1 MKKKVIAYTHFHWDR
16 EWYKEYEK
24 FRFRLLKSF
33 NIVLDMLQSNKLP
46 TFYFDGQTS
55 ALLDYL
61 EIYPEKKDLIK
72 SLVEQKKLFIG
83 PFYCLVDEFL
93 TSKEAFKKNLELGL
107 KTAQE
112 FGCKDFL
119 AYFADTFGHSAC
131 TIPIL
136 KEFGIDKAMVW
147 RGCGDVPAEFTWH
160 YKDNSIKTVN
170 LIRGY
175 FNDIF
180 STSLPFEK
188 KLEFTKTNL
197 DLIAEKSSNTLL
209 LPIGADHLAV
219 PTDLQEQ
226 IEKTNAQLDDYEI
239 VLGSPFDYFN
249 EVEPNFDK
257 FDVDG
262 ELRDNSRTFIL
273 EGCYSS
279 RLDIKKYNIIAS
291 HRLNLARKLVEYN
304 YKTLVQVSSETSTGR
319 PTECHPEFSS
329 GSNNIEILKR
339 LEFAPRSQSFT
350 FCDVVTVG
358 SICSL
363 SGLTSCRPSA
373 NPQVQNDKTTQGFYA
388 CDAGNTQHAL
398 NDGRGMASQEFRTQ
412 DDYTNLIDYAYKLLI
427 QNQAHDSICGCSTD
441 DVHKENIIRYKKILQ
456 IADSIINDFI
466 LSTKSDE
473 ISVLNLG
480 NEYVGE
486 LLFRSE
492 KEYPFQIVSSK
503 REFPA
508 DIFND
513 IYKIPVTE
521 DYTDIY
527 TYSVNCKANKGLD
540 KLCINVESDV
550 FVSDDSLG
558 NSNIF
563 LQVKDNSLYVSNRL
577 VKMID
582 YEDLGD
588 SYNYGP
594 NPDDNGRIVKLISS
608 KVAFANPTSSGIEL
622 KYLLEEF
629 NEEIT
634 VLATLFAFDD
644 KIRFNIKW
652 NNTHKNH
659 LLQICFDTG
668 EPVTTTYSEDLN
680 EIIKR
685 KFDPCYEVRKNLP
698 KERGHE
704 VMMNNAPMQRG
715 VYANG
720 VAVVTEGI
728 TQYEVLGTELRLP
741 LLRATGVISNPKNTA
756 RTTPAG
762 PPIEVED
769 LQQIGLNEQR
779 LWVGGS
785 NDLRLMIDSVYNDC
799 IVIG

>member
-197 DLIAEKSSNTLL
+197 DLIAEKSGNTLL

-304 YKTLVQVSSETSTGR
+304 YKTQVQGSSETSTGR

-329 GSNNIEILKR
+329 GSNDVEILKR

-350 FCDVVTVG
+350 FCDVVTDG

-363 SGLTSCRPSA
+363 SGLTTCRPSA
-373 NPQVQNDKTTQGFYA
+373 NPQVQNDKTTQGFHA

-398 NDGRGMASQEFRTQ
+398 NDGGGMASQEFRTQ

-427 QNQAHDSICGCSTD
+427 QNQAHDSICGCSTN

-508 DIFND
+508 YIFND

-521 DYTDIY
+521 DYADIY
-527 TYSVNCKANKGLD
+527 TYAVNCKANKGLD

-594 NPDDNGRIVKLISS
+594 NPDDNGRIAKLISS

-685 KFDPCYEVRKNLP
+685 EFDPCYEVRKNLP

-715 VYANG
+715 VYTNG
-720 VAVVTEGI
+720 VAIVTEGI
-728 TQYEVLGTELRLP
+728 TQYEVLGAELRLP

>member
-147 RGCGDVPAEFTWH
+147 RGCGDIPAEFTWH

-197 DLIAEKSSNTLL
+197 DLIAEKSGNTLL

-262 ELRDNSRTFIL
+262 ELRDNSKTFIL

-304 YKTLVQVSSETSTGR
+304 HKTQVQGSSETSTGR
-319 PTECHPEFSS
+319 PTECRTEFIS
-329 GSNNIEILKR
+329 GSNDVEILKR

-350 FCDVVTVG
+350 FCDVVTDG

-363 SGLTSCRPSA
+363 SGLTTCRPSA
-373 NPQVQNDKTTQGFYA
+373 NPQVQNDRTTQ
-388 CDAGNTQHAL
+388 
-398 NDGRGMASQEFRTQ
+398 EFHTQ

-521 DYTDIY
+521 DYADIY
-527 TYSVNCKANKGLD
+527 TYSVNCKANKGLN

-594 NPDDNGRIVKLISS
+594 NPDDNGRIAKLISS
-608 KVAFANPTSSGIEL
+608 KVAFANPTSSGIEI

-685 KFDPCYEVRKNLP
+685 EFDPCYEVRKNLP

>member
-61 EIYPEKKDLIK
+61 EIYPEKKDLVK

-197 DLIAEKSSNTLL
+197 DLIAEKSGNTLL

-239 VLGSPFDYFN
+239 VLASPFDYFN

-257 FDVDG
+257 FDIDG
-262 ELRDNSRTFIL
+262 ELRDNSKTFIL

-304 YKTLVQVSSETSTGR
+304 YKTQVQGSSETSSGR
-319 PTECHPEFSS
+319 LSTCHPEFSS

-350 FCDVVTVG
+350 FCDVVTDG

-363 SGLTSCRPSA
+363 SGLTTCRPSA
-373 NPQVQNDKTTQGFYA
+373 NPQVQNDRTT
-388 CDAGNTQHAL
+388 
-398 NDGRGMASQEFRTQ
+398 QEFRTQ

-492 KEYPFQIVSSK
+492 KEYPFQIISSK

-540 KLCINVESDV
+540 KLCINIESDV

-563 LQVKDNSLYVSNRL
+563 LQVKDNGLYVSNRL

-594 NPDDNGRIVKLISS
+594 NPDDNGRIAKLISS
-608 KVAFANPTSSGIEL
+608 KVEFANPTSSGIEL

-685 KFDPCYEVRKNLP
+685 EFDPCYEVRKNLP

-728 TQYEVLGTELRLP
+728 TQYEVLGAELRLP

>member
-197 DLIAEKSSNTLL
+197 DLIAEKSGNTLL

-219 PTDLQEQ
+219 PTDLQEL

-257 FDVDG
+257 VDVNG
-262 ELRDNSRTFIL
+262 ELRDNSKTFIL

-304 YKTLVQVSSETSTGR
+304 HKTQVQVSSETSSGR
-319 PTECHPEFSS
+319 LSTCHPEFSS

-350 FCDVVTVG
+350 SCDVVTDG

-363 SGLTSCRPSA
+363 SGLTTCRPSA
-373 NPQVQNDKTTQGFYA
+373 NPQVQNDRTT
-388 CDAGNTQHAL
+388 
-398 NDGRGMASQEFRTQ
+398 QEFRTQ

-540 KLCINVESDV
+540 KLCINIESDV

-563 LQVKDNSLYVSNRL
+563 LQVKDNGLYVSNRL

-608 KVAFANPTSSGIEL
+608 KVAFANPTSSGIEI

-685 KFDPCYEVRKNLP
+685 EFDPCYEVRKNLP

-779 LWVGGS
+779 LWVSGS

>member
-197 DLIAEKSSNTLL
+197 DLIAEKSGNTLL

-239 VLGSPFDYFN
+239 VLASPFDYFN

-257 FDVDG
+257 FDIDG
-262 ELRDNSRTFIL
+262 ELRDNSKTFIL

-304 YKTLVQVSSETSTGR
+304 YKTQVQGSSETSSGR
-319 PTECHPEFSS
+319 LSTCHPEFSS

-350 FCDVVTVG
+350 FCDVVTDG

-363 SGLTSCRPSA
+363 SGLTTCRPSA
-373 NPQVQNDKTTQGFYA
+373 NPQVQNDRTT
-388 CDAGNTQHAL
+388 
-398 NDGRGMASQEFRTQ
+398 QEFRTQ

-492 KEYPFQIVSSK
+492 KEYPFQIISSK

-540 KLCINVESDV
+540 KLCINIESDV

-563 LQVKDNSLYVSNRL
+563 LQVKDNGLYVSNRL

-594 NPDDNGRIVKLISS
+594 NPDDNGRIAKLISS
-608 KVAFANPTSSGIEL
+608 KVEFANPTSSGIEL

-685 KFDPCYEVRKNLP
+685 EFDPCYEVRKNLP

-728 TQYEVLGTELRLP
+728 TQYEVLGAELRLP

>member
-147 RGCGDVPAEFTWH
+147 RGCGDIPAEFTWH

-197 DLIAEKSSNTLL
+197 DLIAEKSGNTLL

-262 ELRDNSRTFIL
+262 ELRDNSKTFIL

-304 YKTLVQVSSETSTGR
+304 HKTQVQGSSETSTGR
-319 PTECHPEFSS
+319 PTECRTEFIS
-329 GSNNIEILKR
+329 GSNDVEILKR

-350 FCDVVTVG
+350 FCDVVTDG

-373 NPQVQNDKTTQGFYA
+373 NPQVQNDRTTQ
-388 CDAGNTQHAL
+388 
-398 NDGRGMASQEFRTQ
+398 EFHTQ

-521 DYTDIY
+521 DYADIY
-527 TYSVNCKANKGLD
+527 TYSVNCKANKGLN

-594 NPDDNGRIVKLISS
+594 NPDDNGRIAKLISS
-608 KVAFANPTSSGIEL
+608 KVAFANPTSSGIEI

-685 KFDPCYEVRKNLP
+685 EFDPCYEVRKNLP

>member
-160 YKDNSIKTVN
+160 YKDNSINTVN

-180 STSLPFEK
+180 STRLPFEK

-197 DLIAEKSSNTLL
+197 DLIAEKSGNTLL

-304 YKTLVQVSSETSTGR
+304 YKTQVQGSSETSTGR
-319 PTECHPEFSS
+319 PTECRTEFIS
-329 GSNNIEILKR
+329 GSNDVEILKR

-350 FCDVVTVG
+350 FCDVVTDG

-363 SGLTSCRPSA
+363 SGLTTCRPSA
-373 NPQVQNDKTTQGFYA
+373 NPQVQNDRTTQG
-388 CDAGNTQHAL
+388 
-398 NDGRGMASQEFRTQ
+398 FRTQ

-521 DYTDIY
+521 DYADIY
-527 TYSVNCKANKGLD
+527 TYAVNCKANKGLD

-563 LQVKDNSLYVSNRL
+563 LQVKDNNLYVSNRL

-594 NPDDNGRIVKLISS
+594 NPDDNGRIAKLIST

-685 KFDPCYEVRKNLP
+685 EFDPCYEVRKNLP

-779 LWVGGS
+779 LWVSGS

>member
-197 DLIAEKSSNTLL
+197 DLIAEKSGNTLL

-239 VLGSPFDYFN
+239 VLASPFDYFN

-257 FDVDG
+257 FDIDG
-262 ELRDNSRTFIL
+262 ELRDNSKTFIL

-304 YKTLVQVSSETSTGR
+304 YKTQVQGSSETSSGR
-319 PTECHPEFSS
+319 LSTCHPEFSS

-350 FCDVVTVG
+350 FCDVVTDC

-363 SGLTSCRPSA
+363 SGLTTCRPSA
-373 NPQVQNDKTTQGFYA
+373 NPQVQNDRTT
-388 CDAGNTQHAL
+388 
-398 NDGRGMASQEFRTQ
+398 QEFRTQ

-492 KEYPFQIVSSK
+492 KEYPFQIISSK

-540 KLCINVESDV
+540 KLCINIESDV

-563 LQVKDNSLYVSNRL
+563 LQVKDNGLYVSNRL

-594 NPDDNGRIVKLISS
+594 NPDDNGRIAKLISS
-608 KVAFANPTSSGIEL
+608 KVEFANPTSSGIEL

-685 KFDPCYEVRKNLP
+685 EFDPCYEVRKNLP

-728 TQYEVLGTELRLP
+728 TQYEVLGAELRLP